1 MNIILASE
9 PSKADSSGEAEERI
23 QGIGETFQK
32 IIIKNSHICL
42 LLLG

>member
-1 MNIILASE
+1 MNIILAFE

-32 IIIKNSHICL
+32 SSLKIVTFPYYY
-42 LLLG
+42 